1 VAHNELADAPTRR
14 FRLMGGDA
22 GAVPA
27 GLTLAGERHES
38 ATVLRGN
45 TMKLL
50 STLCLSC
57 LCAAA
62 YTSNAFAAEAAIES
76 EDEAGGSAAVA
87 SEAKNDEAEMADRES
102 SSERSDSAGERE
114 AKNAIYV
121 DLLGPGLFYS
131 INYDRMLTDDLSARV
146 GFSYLSFGASAGDGS
161 SAGSASAE
169 FSYWAVPITV
179 SYLGIGSENN
189 MLEVGGGPVIMNVSG
204 SGVVETDD
212 TATGAEA
219 SATVFAMTGM
229 VGYRHQP
236 ADGGFVFRV
245 GASPVM
251 AFGAGLLPWGYL
263 SLGAA
268 F

>member
-1 VAHNELADAPTRR
+1 
-14 FRLMGGDA
+14 
-22 GAVPA
+22 
-27 GLTLAGERHES
+27 
-38 ATVLRGN
+38 
-45 TMKLL
+45 MKLL
-50 STLCLSC
+50 STLSLSC

-62 YTSNAFAAEAAIES
+62 YTSNVLAAEAAIEAG
-76 EDEAGGSAAVA
+76 DEASGSPAASAA
-87 SEAKNDEAEMADRES
+87 SEAQNEKAEMTDDDS
-102 SSERSDSAGERE
+102 SKESDSTGGRE

-131 INYDRMLTDDLSARV
+131 VNYDRMLIDDLSARI
-146 GFSYLSFGASAGDGS
+146 GFSYLSFGASAGDGTG
-161 SAGSASAE
+161 AGTASAE

-189 MLEVGGGPVIMNVSG
+189 MLEVGGGPVIMNVAG

-212 TATGAEA
+212 TASGAEA
-219 SATVFAMTGM
+219 SATLFAMTAM

-251 AFGAGLLPWGYL
+251 ALGAGLLPWGYL

>member
-1 VAHNELADAPTRR
+1 
-14 FRLMGGDA
+14 
-22 GAVPA
+22 
-27 GLTLAGERHES
+27 LTLARSVTNRQPFFEE
-38 ATVLRGN
+38 TP
-45 TMKLL
+45 MKLV
-50 STLCLSC
+50 STLSLSC
-57 LCAAA
+57 LCAVA
-62 YTSNAFAAEAAIES
+62 YTSNVFAAEAAIES
-76 EDEAGGSAAVA
+76 GDESGGSAAPAVA
-87 SEAKNDEAEMADRES
+87 SDAQDEEAEMADSEAS
-102 SSERSDSAGERE
+102 SDDSDSEGERE

-131 INYDRMLTDDLSARV
+131 INYDRMLTDDLSARI
-146 GFSYLSFGASAGDGS
+146 GFSYLSFGASAGDGTGT
-161 SAGSASAE
+161 ASASAE
-169 FSYWAVPITV
+169 FSYWAVPVTV
-179 SYLGIGSENN
+179 SYLGIGSDSN
-189 MLEVGGGPVIMNVSG
+189 MLEVGGGPVIMNVKG

-212 TATGAEA
+212 TASGAEA

-251 AFGAGLLPWGYL
+251 AFGAGFLPWGYL

>member
-1 VAHNELADAPTRR
+1 
-14 FRLMGGDA
+14 
-22 GAVPA
+22 
-27 GLTLAGERHES
+27 
-38 ATVLRGN
+38 
-45 TMKLL
+45 MKLL
-50 STLCLSC
+50 STLSLSC
-57 LCAAA
+57 LCAVA
-62 YTSNAFAAEAAIES
+62 YTSTAFAGEAAIEAG
-76 EDEAGGSAAVA
+76 DESGGSAA
-87 SEAKNDEAEMADRES
+87 SEPQHEEAGMADSER

-114 AKNAIYV
+114 AKNALYV

-131 INYDRMLTDDLSARV
+131 INYDRMLTDDLSARI
-146 GFSYLSFGASAGDGS
+146 GFSYLSFGASAGDGTG
-161 SAGSASAE
+161 AASASAE
-169 FSYWAVPITV
+169 FSYWAVPVTV

-189 MLEVGGGPVIMNVSG
+189 MLEVGGGPVIMNITG
-204 SGVVETDD
+204 SGVIETDD
-212 TATGAEA
+212 TASGAEA

-251 AFGAGLLPWGYL
+251 AFGAGFLPWGYL